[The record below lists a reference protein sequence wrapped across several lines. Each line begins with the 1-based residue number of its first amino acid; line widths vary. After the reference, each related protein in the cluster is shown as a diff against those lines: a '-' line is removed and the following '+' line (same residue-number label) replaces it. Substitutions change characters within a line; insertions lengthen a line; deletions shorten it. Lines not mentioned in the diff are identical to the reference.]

1 MDAGD
6 YRQQKESLCC
16 SSPNEKLILKK
27 LQQTRNQ
34 TTQSVTAKTEGG
46 MADTLLKTKG
56 KTGT

>member
-1 MDAGD
+1 MDAVD

-27 LQQTRNQ
+27 LQQTRTQ

-46 MADTLLKTKG
+46 MADTFAKD
-56 KTGT
+56 